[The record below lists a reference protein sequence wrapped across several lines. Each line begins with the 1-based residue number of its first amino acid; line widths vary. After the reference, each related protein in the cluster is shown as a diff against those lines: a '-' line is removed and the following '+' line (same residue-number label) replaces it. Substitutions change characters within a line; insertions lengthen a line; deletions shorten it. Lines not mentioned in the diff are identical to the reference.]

1 MTSTLT
7 PGPPDTTGA
16 PSAPSA
22 AEGGEPTAGQVA
34 RRRWRASRGVLAA
47 VLGLVVIAVIL
58 AALRPET
65 SRQNLDPQSASPGG
79 TRALAEILR
88 QRGTPVAVSRSA
100 GDAAERATSTS
111 VTVIT
116 RSERLTQSDIDRL
129 RRAPGDLLLVA
140 PSRRVLTGLA
150 PGVQVASSS
159 FEDTDVPGCTLQA
172 ATLAGSVTFG
182 QSDTYE
188 VPPGTTACYHA
199 EAFPRL
205 VQLRL
210 DGARTVTV
218 LGSPRPLTNEYLG
231 DEGNAALAMNLAG
244 ARSSVV
250 WLIPDLPDPGSASGD
265 QTLGDLVPFG
275 VKLFFLQ
282 LVLAVAVVAMWR
294 ARRLGPVVAE
304 ALPVVVRSAETVEGR
319 ARLYRAHHARDR
331 AADALRAGARDRL
344 VPLLGLPRS
353 AAQDPNAAQEIV
365 TAVAQRVRA
374 AGAGAPP
381 GAAQTGTF
389 STGPDGRL
397 LYDEATIG
405 AALYGPEPADDAGLV
420 WLSDVLDD
428 LERQVRQS

>member
-7 PGPPDTTGA
+7 PGAPETAGA
-16 PSAPSA
+16 PSAG
-22 AEGGEPTAGQVA
+22 EGAEPTAGQVA
-34 RRRWRASRGVLAA
+34 RRRWRASRGVLAVVSALVA
-47 VLGLVVIAVIL
+47 VAVIL

-65 SRQNLDPQSASPGG
+65 SWQNLDPQSASPGG
-79 TRALAEILR
+79 SRALAEILR

-100 GDAAERATSTS
+100 DDAAERATAAS

-116 RSERLTQSDIDRL
+116 RSERLTEADIERL
-129 RRAPGDLLLVA
+129 RRIPGDLLLVA

-150 PGVQVASSS
+150 PGVRMASSS
-159 FEDTDVPGCTLQA
+159 FEDTGDPGCTLQA
-172 ATLAGSVTFG
+172 AALAGSVEFG

-188 VPPGTTACYHA
+188 APPGATACYRV
-199 EAFPRL
+199 EGLPRL
-205 VQLRL
+205 VQVRL

-218 LGSPRPLTNEYLG
+218 LGSSRPFTNEYLD

-244 ARSSVV
+244 ARASVV

-265 QTLGDLVPFG
+265 RTPGDLVPFG

-282 LVLAVAVVAMWR
+282 LVLAVVAVALWR

-365 TAVAQRVRA
+365 AAVAQRVRA

-381 GAAQTGTF
+381 GAAQAGTF